1 MGKPRLSKPVFWEK
15 EVVNVGEKTR
25 NRMTLESTLTTRRS
39 EDGSS
44 CKKGVLLVILI
55 LVFLGWIQGGWAQ
68 EYPARPITL
77 LLGNPPG
84 AGTDV
89 CARMVA
95 QGAKKILGQEI
106 MPVNKPG
113 GGGAVAAGILA
124 NSKGDGYTL
133 LAVSSPCLT
142 CTPYLETVPYDPFKD
157 FVPIIQFGSFKT
169 GIIVRAD
176 SPFKS
181 FRDLVEFARKNPGK
195 VSYGIPGIG
204 VTTHLAMENVMLEEK
219 VEIAIVP
226 FDGAVPAVTALL
238 GGHISACG
246 VSTSGFK
253 QHLKTGKVRVL
264 VATQDKRIEDLPDVP
279 SITELGYTKSTF
291 TEIYLILAPKGTPPS
306 VARVL
311 EEAFRKSMETP
322 EFRALATGFD
332 MYSENPLS
340 GQKLKDYIQTGYNTN
355 GEIIR
360 KAKLGKSK

>member
-1 MGKPRLSKPVFWEK
+1 MIHKVSSVTK
-15 EVVNVGEKTR
+15 
-25 NRMTLESTLTTRRS
+25 SS
-39 EDGSS
+39 EDWISWKNGI
-44 CKKGVLLVILI
+44 LLLI
-55 LVFLGWIQGGWAQ
+55 FTLSFLSWIQGGWAQ
-68 EYPARPITL
+68 EFPVKPITL

-89 CARMVA
+89 SARMVA
-95 QGAKKILGQEI
+95 QGAKKFLGQEM

-169 GIIVRAD
+169 GIIVRTD
-176 SPFKS
+176 SPFRS
-181 FRDLVEFARKNPGK
+181 FKDLVEFARKNPGK
-195 VSYGIPGIG
+195 VSYGIPGVG
-204 VTTHLAMENVMLEEK
+204 VTTHLAMENVILEEK
-219 VEIAIVP
+219 LEIAIVP

-238 GGHISACG
+238 GGHISSCG
-246 VSTSGFK
+246 ISTSGFK
-253 QHLKTGKVRVL
+253 PHLKTGKVRVL

-279 SITELGYTKSTF
+279 AITELGYAKSSF

-306 VARVL
+306 TAKVL
-311 EEAFRKSMETP
+311 EDAFRKSMETQ

-340 GQKLKDYIQTGYNTN
+340 GQKLKDYIETGYNIN

-360 KAKLGKSK
+360 RAKLGKSK